1 MTAQVMFINT
11 CYYPSFEESM
21 RLFNLQQRLEL
32 SLAELSFATRDYSDH
47 EKYMSKLRYHNG
59 FRERLKLLHGFKEN
73 KDKIV
78 ENC

>member
-11 CYYPSFEESM
+11 LYYPSFEESM

-32 SLAELSFATRDYSDH
+32 SLTELAFATRSYSDH

-59 FRERLKLLHGFKEN
+59 FRERLKLLHGFKGINE
-73 KDKIV
+73 KIV